1 MPKYS
6 VSEVLNIIKALTEEE
21 KQELLQ
27 ALPSVFDRLESTVL
41 AGLPSLAQRQTMAGI
56 RISRSSSVELSQNQ
70 ADRGSDITQSK
81 TQAMIQ
87 SADLQAA
94 LSLLAQLKRDVAAS
108 SALNSIEK
116 KTIEVPIQTIEVELK
131 QHKPDKSLIDQ
142 AIEALKKGLAG
153 VEVLAAPVI
162 RLADLIAKAWMPL

>member
-6 VSEVLNIIKALTEEE
+6 VSEVLGIIKALTAEE

-27 ALPSVFDRLESTVL
+27 ALPSVFDRLESVL
-41 AGLPSLAQRQTMAGI
+41 PGLPSLAQRQTMAGI
-56 RISRSSSVELSQNQ
+56 SISDSSSVELSQNQ
-70 ADRGSDITQSK
+70 ADRGSGITQSK

-94 LSLLAQLKRDVAAS
+94 LSVLAQLKQDIAAS
-108 SALNSIEK
+108 SVLNPIEK
-116 KTIEVPIQTIEVELK
+116 KTVEVPIQTIEAELK
-131 QHKPDKSLIDQ
+131 QPKPDKNLIDQ